1 MIFGYEISRS
11 MISNGEKKSE
21 VVGFIPIDEAETT
34 VYVDTVASINN
45 RVMGYEVRAVDQ
57 YMNYSNPADAGSVKI
72 QTDGILEKSEWT
84 VETDMT
90 SQDDKEIE
98 STEDDPDSGYDTNP
112 DHVTVKKVHSIDRII
127 DNSVV
132 KEGTYTG
139 TSNGTAV
146 ITVDMHKTRQVT
158 SLKYQGSPL
167 QKVTVEISIDGEA
180 WTKVK
185 TDDASLAEANE
196 EQQTIWFDSVKE
208 EARDNWI
215 GTYDARYV
223 RMTISQEGEISI
235 KEIDLCG
242 PSGDNLEFMEA
253 SEGQPA
259 IGVLSADYQYG
270 DQPEDVI
277 KKGSLIFTG
286 TYRGNWAYNVVVL
299 YDAEGNVIGEKDGI
313 VQSGQVI
320 FAELPEKGNEGETTE
335 GTWVYYVEPG
345 QWSEEAMKGVK
356 VRGELFRVDDA
367 KTLEGER
374 IVSDTQIIAI
384 PDTIPAIT
392 MQGSKSN

>member
-1 MIFGYEISRS
+1 
-11 MISNGEKKSE
+11 
-21 VVGFIPIDEAETT
+21 
-34 VYVDTVASINN
+34 
-45 RVMGYEVRAVDQ
+45 
-57 YMNYSNPADAGSVKI
+57 MNYSNPADAGSVKI